1 MNFLKKLSGRSDRSR
16 ASALFAVAA
25 FLLVLSSS
33 ACANAQQE
41 ASKAEESKTNNSKA
55 QLSQSEKALK
65 TRQYTEM
72 MRSVFTFVEQNYVD
86 EVDPTVLYE
95 GAMKGIMDALGDPY
109 TVYLDSSQ
117 MRSMNDTT
125 VGNFGGVG
133 LSISKPSV
141 STPEK
146 PAYVEV
152 VSPIENTP
160 GWKAGIQAGDLILA
174 IDGTNTADITMDEVL
189 ARLRGEVGK
198 SVKVHMK
205 RGKNMEYDATLVR
218 AVIEVPTV
226 KYEMIGSDIGY
237 LRIIEFT
244 PQTPERV
251 Q

>member
-1 MNFLKKLSGRSDRSR
+1 MNFLEKLSGRCGRSR
-16 ASALFAVAA
+16 ASTVFAVVA

-41 ASKAEESKTNNSKA
+41 SSKAEDTKTGNSK
-55 QLSQSEKALK
+55 QVSQAEKALK

-72 MRSVFTFVEQNYVD
+72 MRSVFSFVEQNYVD

-133 LSISKPSV
+133 LSISKASV

-152 VSPIENTP
+152 SSL
-160 GWKAGIQAGDLILA
+160 AQAWDWLEKQ
-174 IDGTNTADITMDEVL
+174 MEV
-189 ARLRGEVGK
+189 
-198 SVKVHMK
+198 
-205 RGKNMEYDATLVR
+205 
-218 AVIEVPTV
+218 
-226 KYEMIGSDIGY
+226 
-237 LRIIEFT
+237 
-244 PQTPERV
+244 
-251 Q
+251 